1 VKGYENF
8 DPGGHHCDGSESAEA
23 HYGRV
28 VNVEKAKIYIAVPA
42 DRDAVVTVLARN
54 GYTVRQSREKCG
66 KAYKYFVEYF
76 REEEG

>member
-1 VKGYENF
+1 
-8 DPGGHHCDGSESAEA
+8 
-23 HYGRV
+23 V